1 MPVNVKSTGIR
12 GCRAIFLAAL
22 SAICLYAQTA
32 QPLTLK
38 NSIELAIGKSEKL
51 SAANEAVNM
60 AKGKKTEARGKML
73 PSISLSGGY
82 TRIND
87 DLEIDMNEIRSAM
100 IYLHSSPPTGIGTIP
115 SQMLEAGLPSF
126 TKRMQNESFWNAT
139 AQAQWTIFAGGR
151 LWSGYKAATNEEI
164 TAEARKNTVQGEVAK
179 ETAMRY
185 FNCKLAESV
194 KDVQEQNLQTI
205 SQHFENTKKLEE
217 AGQIALAERL
227 RAEVALAEA
236 KRNLEDAKRNAGLAK
251 LALSNSIKS
260 DTNFTLE
267 FSWKKLDAP
276 AEPQVFTEKI
286 LSKNPLLQQIKSEEN
301 RALSGLSANRGEWM
315 PAIAAFG
322 MRELYTNDL
331 TLLQPAW
338 AVGIKA
344 EWNLFSGGTTLG
356 KYQTSKAQ
364 ARSLNYLQG
373 QAKRDLELL
382 AEKYLREWNSA
393 NEKLES
399 LEKTE
404 DLAQESLR
412 AQTKAYA
419 AGMATGLDVIDAQ
432 FALSRVA
439 LAKYASYYEAYS
451 AIISLQ
457 ELSGEA
463 ETLGELLK

>member
-1 MPVNVKSTGIR
+1 
-12 GCRAIFLAAL
+12 
-22 SAICLYAQTA
+22 
-32 QPLTLK
+32 
-38 NSIELAIGKSEKL
+38 
-51 SAANEAVNM
+51 M
-60 AKGKKTEARGKML
+60 AKGKKTQARGKML

-82 TRIND
+82 THIND
-87 DLEIDMNEIRSAM
+87 NLDLEIDISEVFSSNPMLAQILGSMPSYAM
-100 IYLHSSPPTGIGTIP
+100 
-115 SQMLEAGLPSF
+115 
-126 TKRMQNESFWNAT
+126 RMQNESFWSAT

-151 LWSGYKAATNEEI
+151 LWSGYKAANSEEN

-179 ETAMRY
+179 ETALRY
-185 FNCKLAESV
+185 LGYKLAESV

-205 SQHFENTKKLEE
+205 AQHFENTKKLEE

-236 KRNLEDAKRNAGLAK
+236 KRNLEDAKRNASLAK
-251 LALSNSIKS
+251 LALANSIKS

-267 FSWKKLDAP
+267 FSWKKLEAP
-276 AEPQVFTEKI
+276 ANPQAFTEKI
-286 LSKNPLLQQIKSEEN
+286 LSKNPQLLQIKSEES
-301 RALSGLSANRGEWM
+301 RALSGLSADRGEWM

-322 MRELYTNDL
+322 MRELYTKDL
-331 TLLQPAW
+331 TFLQPTW
-338 AVGIKA
+338 AVGVKA

-356 KYQTSKAQ
+356 KYQSSKAQ
-364 ARSLNYLQG
+364 VRSLNYLQE

-382 AEKYLREWNSA
+382 AEKYLREWSGA

-439 LAKYASYYEAYS
+439 LAKYASYFEAYS

-457 ELSGEA
+457 ELCGEA

>member
-1 MPVNVKSTGIR
+1 MN
-12 GCRAIFLAAL
+12 RAIFLAAL
-22 SAICLYAQTA
+22 FAICSYAQTS

-38 NSIELAIGKSEKL
+38 NSIELAIGKNEKL

-60 AKGKKTEARGKML
+60 AKGKKTQARGKML
-73 PSISLSGGY
+73 PSISVSGGY

-87 DLEIDMNEIRSAM
+87 NLDLEIDISEIFSTNP
-100 IYLHSSPPTGIGTIP
+100 LLSSNPIL
-115 SQMLEAGLPSF
+115 SQMLGSIPSYSM
-126 TKRMQNESFWNAT
+126 RMQNESFWNAT

-151 LWSGYKAATNEEI
+151 LWSGYKAANSEEN

-179 ETAMRY
+179 ETALRY
-185 FNCKLAESV
+185 LGYKLAQSV

-205 SQHFENTKKLEE
+205 AQHFENTKKLEE

-236 KRNLEDAKRNAGLAK
+236 KRNLEDAKRNASLAK
-251 LALSNSIKS
+251 LALANSIKS

-267 FSWKKLDAP
+267 FSWKKLEAP
-276 AEPQVFTEKI
+276 ESPQAFTEKI
-286 LSKNPLLQQIKSEEN
+286 LSKNPQLLQIKSEEN
-301 RALSGLSANRGEWM
+301 RALSGLSADRGEWM

-331 TLLQPAW
+331 TFLQPTW
-338 AVGIKA
+338 AVGVKA

-356 KYQTSKAQ
+356 KYKSSKAQ
-364 ARSLNYLQG
+364 VRSLNYLQE

-382 AEKYLREWNSA
+382 AEKYLRQWSGA

-404 DLAQESLR
+404 DLAQESFR

-439 LAKYASYYEAYS
+439 LAKYASYFEAYS

-457 ELSGEA
+457 ELCGEA